1 MLQVNGSYGLC
12 CESSTVLLGLM
23 VMMMMMMIL
32 VVLVKVLML
41 LLLLLLLLLCSVH
54 LLCNLAPHGPFNC
67 SDNVLQPCSHV
78 KLLIT

>member
-1 MLQVNGSYGLC
+1 VLQVNGGNGLC
-12 CESSTVLLGLM
+12 CERSTVLLGLM
-23 VMMMMMMIL
+23 VMMLLLLML

-41 LLLLLLLLLCSVH
+41 LLLLLLLLCSVR

-78 KLLIT
+78 KSLMT